1 MKWYYVEKYFLKRS
15 WFEKRKNFNENKK
28 MQLNQIVL
36 VKLQAKP
43 ECDRQIFPTF
53 VIGCASEG
61 IWGF

>member
-1 MKWYYVEKYFLKRS
+1 
-15 WFEKRKNFNENKK
+15 

-43 ECDRQIFPTF
+43 ECDSQIFPTF